1 MSTFR
6 AYRIHESEGAVEA
19 RLDEIGLGDLSEGD
33 VTIRAAW
40 SGINYKDALAV
51 TGKGRIMRHFPMVAG
66 VDVSG
71 TVESS
76 SDDRF
81 VPGDRV
87 LVAGANMGE
96 AYDGGFAERVRV
108 PADAVVP
115 VPEGLSL
122 REAMALGT
130 AGFTA
135 ALAIERMELNGQRP
149 GNGPV
154 LVNGA
159 TGGVGSFAVDML
171 AGRGYDVV
179 AFTGKAEAT
188 QWLTSLGASRVV
200 LRDEV
205 EMGTRPLERAEW
217 AGAVDNLGGDHLAW
231 LTRTVMPGGQHRIHR
246 TRRRR
251 EARDDGDALHSA
263 WRESSRYQFRHHL
276 RGAPGARVGPLRDGP
291 ETPPHR
297 QDRDPGD
304 RARRAPR
311 RVRGLHGGVGH
322 RPHRDP
328 HRRLT
333 PPLTRNALRGFR
345 VRPGRRGTAAR
356 RLRANQPP
364 GAARS
369 RAMRASAT
377 SRTFG

>member
-6 AYRIHESEGAVEA
+6 AFRVHEADGGYEG
-19 RLDEIGLGDLSEGD
+19 RLDEIGLDDLSEGD

-51 TGKGRIMRHFPMVAG
+51 TGKGRIMRRFPMVAG

-76 SDDRF
+76 TDARF
-81 VPGDRV
+81 SPGDRV

-96 AYDGGFAERVRV
+96 AFDGGYAERVRA
-108 PADAVVP
+108 PADAVVR

-135 ALAIERMELNGQRP
+135 ALAIERMERNGQRP
-149 GNGPV
+149 ENGPV

-171 AGRGYDVV
+171 AARGYEVA
-179 AFTGKAEAT
+179 AFTGKAESAG
-188 QWLTSLGASRVV
+188 WLESLGAVRVV

-217 AGAVDNLGGDHLAW
+217 AGAVDNVGGDHLAW
-231 LTRTVMPGGQHRIHR
+231 LTRTVMPAGNIAAIGLAGGSEALDHR
-246 TRRRR
+246 
-251 EARDDGDALHSA
+251 DALHPA
-263 WRESSRYQFRHHL
+263 RGEPARHQLGDDPAGAARACVGAL
-276 RGAPGARVGPLRDGP
+276 RHGSQAS
-291 ETPPHR
+291 PHR
-297 QDRDPGD
+297 RHRDPGD
-304 RARRAPR
+304 RARRAAR
-311 RVRGLHGGVGH
+311 RVRRLHGRGGH

-328 HRRLT
+328 DRG
-333 PPLTRNALRGFR
+333 LTRLRSGS
-345 VRPGRRGTAAR
+345 VRPGTAGR
-356 RLRANQPP
+356 KSPRAKTIQPP
-364 GAARS
+364 AFACS

-377 SRTFG
+377 PSTFG

>member
-6 AYRIHESEGAVEA
+6 AYRVHEREGAIEA
-19 RLDEIGLGDLSEGD
+19 SLDEVGLDDLSEGD

-51 TGKGRIMRHFPMVAG
+51 TGKGRIMRRFPMVAG

-71 TVESS
+71 EVESS
-76 SDDRF
+76 RDGRF
-81 VPGDRV
+81 APGDRV

-96 AYDGGFAERVRV
+96 AYDGGYAERVRV

-171 AGRGYDVV
+171 AGRGYEVA
-179 AFTGKAEAT
+179 AFTGKAGAAD
-188 QWLTSLGASRVV
+188 WLGALGAARVV

-205 EMGTRPLERAEW
+205 EMGTRALERAEW
-217 AGAVDNLGGDHLAW
+217 AGAVDNVGGDHLAW
-231 LTRTVMPGGQHRIHR
+231 LTRTVKPAGNIASIGLAGGAKLVTTVMPFILRGVNLLGINSV
-246 TRRRR
+246 TISPELR
-251 EARDDGDALHSA
+251 EHA
-263 WRESSRYQFRHHL
+263 WRRCGTDLKPRHIDAIVTREIGL
-276 RGAPGARVGPLRDGP
+276 DDLEGVFEDYMAGTVTGRTVIRIGA
-291 ETPPHR
+291 
-297 QDRDPGD
+297 
-304 RARRAPR
+304 
-311 RVRGLHGGVGH
+311 
-322 RPHRDP
+322 
-328 HRRLT
+328 
-333 PPLTRNALRGFR
+333 
-345 VRPGRRGTAAR
+345 
-356 RLRANQPP
+356 
-364 GAARS
+364 
-369 RAMRASAT
+369 
-377 SRTFG
+377 